1 MRLEV
6 LLVAGF
12 LSLLVGAALTAVT
25 GGRGRLRVL
34 SPFVALIAVVVSSA
48 SFIAVSAAILL
59 SPGRQVGPIELW
71 RPTFINASFAI
82 RVDALSAFF
91 LLIIGALSL
100 VVAWYAIAYT
110 RQVQDLGWFY
120 PPMLLFILG
129 MAGVVILDDFFF
141 FFVPW
146 EFMTLNSYLLVI
158 FHRESQESLK
168 AGFKYFVMT
177 HAGALALFFGI
188 AWIVVNG
195 NGSFGFEAIAQSFP
209 GLLATAPVLTHLAL
223 SSILIGFL
231 VKSGAFPFGMWWL
244 PDAHPA
250 APSPVSAL
258 LSGVMIKIGL
268 YGILRVFFGLLP
280 AGSWSVSWGIAL
292 ASIGVLSL
300 FFGTLRALI
309 QHDSKRLLAY
319 HSIGQ
324 VGYMLLGFGIGL
336 SLMQVNPFLAAI
348 GLVGGLF
355 HLLNHACFK
364 ALLFLNAGV
373 FEMVTGERDLNRL
386 GGLSRLVPLTA
397 VCTVIASF
405 SIAGLPP
412 FNGFA
417 SKWLLYHGSVWSKGG
432 VGLVLLLFGIVAIFI
447 SAVTLASFLK
457 FMGATIWGCPS
468 PAVSAAAPWKEG
480 VWVGGSQLILGL
492 ICLALGLV
500 PYAGVQL
507 CYRALQFG
515 AEASSVPAYA
525 ALFGSSSLS
534 LTVSDGSRVLGVWF
548 PLTVGAMVLGA
559 FGVGELIRVSTAPP
573 RRSVPVWRCGSDV
586 SVEETRFRADHYYV
600 PFKRFVHLITP
611 DLSIPWRPRAWPLV
625 PRILNPDF
633 WAYQPGVTW
642 LLNTF
647 RRLAASRAGFP
658 QVYPAWNLIG
668 LALSFVILFLLWWW
682 GGSHNG

>member
-1 MRLEV
+1 M
-6 LLVAGF
+6 
-12 LSLLVGAALTAVT
+12 LT
-25 GGRGRLRVL
+25 
-34 SPFVALIAVVVSSA
+34 PFVALVAVAVSSA
-48 SFIAVSAAILL
+48 SFIAVAIAILL
-59 SPGRQVGPIELW
+59 SPGRQAGPIELW
-71 RPTFINASFAI
+71 HPSFINAVLAI

-91 LLIIGALSL
+91 LLIIGVVSI

-110 RQVQDLGWFY
+110 RHVEDLGWFY
-120 PPMLLFILG
+120 PPMLLFIVG
-129 MAGVVILDDFFF
+129 MAGVVIVDDFFF

-158 FHRESQESLK
+158 FHRGNPESLK
-168 AGFKYFVMT
+168 AGFRYFVMT

-188 AWIVVNG
+188 VWLVVNG
-195 NGSFGFEAIAQSFP
+195 NGSFRFEAIAQSLP
-209 GLLATAPVLTHLAL
+209 GLLASSPVMTHLAL
-223 SSILIGFL
+223 ASILVGFL

-250 APSPVSAL
+250 APSPASAL

-280 AGSWSVSWGIAL
+280 SGSWSVSWGLVL

-336 SLMQVNPFLAAI
+336 SLIRVSPFLAAI

-355 HLLNHACFK
+355 HVLNHACFK

-386 GGLSRLVPLTA
+386 GGLSRFVPLTA
-397 VCTVIASF
+397 VCTAIASF

-417 SKWLLYHGSVWSKGG
+417 SKWLLYHGSIWAKGG
-432 VGLVLLLFGIVAIFI
+432 VGIVLLLFGIVAIFI

-468 PAVSAAAPWKEG
+468 PVVSMSGRQKEG
-480 VWVGGSQLILGL
+480 VWIGGSQSVLAT
-492 ICLALGLV
+492 ICLALGLL
-500 PYAGVQL
+500 PYVGVQL
-507 CYRALQFG
+507 CYRALQFSTEPSG
-515 AEASSVPAYA
+515 LPAYS
-525 ALFGSSSLS
+525 ALFGTSSLS
-534 LTVSDGSRVLGVWF
+534 LAISDGSQVLGIWF
-548 PLTVGAMVLGA
+548 PLAVGAMVLGA
-559 FGVGELIRVSTAPP
+559 FGVGELIRVSVASP
-573 RRSVPVWRCGSDV
+573 RRSVAVWHCGSEM

-600 PFKRFVHLITP
+600 PFKRFVRLIAP
-611 DLSIPWRPRAWPLV
+611 ELRIHWRPRQWPAV
-625 PRILNPDF
+625 TKILNPDV
-633 WAYQPGVTW
+633 WAYQPGVNW
-642 LLNTF
+642 ILNTF
-647 RRLAASRAGFP
+647 RRVSASRVGFP

-668 LALSFVILFLLWWW
+668 LAVSFVILFLLWWW

>member
-6 LLVAGF
+6 LLLAGF
-12 LSLLVGAALTAVT
+12 LSLLLGAVLTAVI
-25 GGRGRLRVL
+25 GGRSRLRLL
-34 SPFVALIAVVVSSA
+34 SPFIALTAVVVSSA
-48 SFIAVSAAILL
+48 SFIAVAAGILL

-71 RPTFINASFAI
+71 RPSFINAVLAI

-91 LLIIGALSL
+91 LLIIGAVSV

-110 RQVQDLGWFY
+110 RNVQELGWFY

-158 FHRESQESLK
+158 FHRENQESLK

-188 AWIVVNG
+188 VWLVVNG
-195 NGSFGFEAIAQSFP
+195 TGSFRFEAIAQSLP
-209 GLLATAPVLTHLAL
+209 GLLASSPVLTHVAL
-223 SSILIGFL
+223 GSILVGFL

-250 APSPVSAL
+250 APSPASAL

-280 AGSWSVSWGIAL
+280 SGSWSVSWGIVL

-336 SLMQVNPFLAAI
+336 SLMRVSPFLAAI

-417 SKWLLYHGSVWSKGG
+417 SKWLLYHGSVWGKGG
-432 VGLVLLLFGIVAIFI
+432 VGMVLLLFGIVAVFI

-457 FMGATIWGCPS
+457 FMGATIWGYPS
-468 PAVSAAAPWKEG
+468 PTVSAAAPWKEG
-480 VWVGGSQLILGL
+480 LWTGGSQSVLAL
-492 ICLALGLV
+492 ICLALGLF
-500 PYAGVQL
+500 PYAGVLL
-507 CYRALQFG
+507 CYRALQFSV
-515 AEASSVPAYA
+515 EASSLPTYSAV
-525 ALFGSSSLS
+525 FGSSSFALS
-534 LTVSDGSRVLGVWF
+534 VSDGSRVLGVWF

-559 FGVGELIRVSTAPP
+559 FGVGELIRVSASPA
-573 RRSVPVWRCGSDV
+573 RRSVPMWRCGSEV
-586 SVEETRFRADHYYV
+586 TLEETRFRADHYYV
-600 PFKRFVHLITP
+600 PFKRFVRLIAP
-611 DLSIPWRPRAWPLV
+611 DVSIRWRPRPWPVV

-633 WAYQPGVTW
+633 WAYQPAVNW
-642 LLNTF
+642 ILNTF
-647 RRLAASRAGFP
+647 RRLSVSRAGFP